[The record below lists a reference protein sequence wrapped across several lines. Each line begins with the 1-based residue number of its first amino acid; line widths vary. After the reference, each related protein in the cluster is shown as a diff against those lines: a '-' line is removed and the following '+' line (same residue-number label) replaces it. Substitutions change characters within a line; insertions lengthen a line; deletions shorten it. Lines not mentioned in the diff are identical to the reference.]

1 MVMGKEGVDI
11 DIDLEIFRV
20 GESTLREG
28 EAIPTIRVTRQEERE
43 RERLDLTFQ
52 SLSVCRK

>member
-43 RERLDLTFQ
+43 R
-52 SLSVCRK
+52 VRKT